1 MKRGQRNLIFVVS
14 SFAFC
19 AAANSISADSPSNP
33 YQGIVDRNVFGL
45 KPPPPLPKP
54 EDNKPPPA
62 KITLTGITTILG
74 NKRALMKVQV
84 PAKPGEP
91 AKEQSYI
98 LTEGQRDGE
107 IEVLEINELEGS
119 VKVNESGL
127 VTLLTFDKDGAK
139 LPSTPPPAVPVAGAP
154 PAGMAPANAYAPA
167 TGSSPVTSFGGAANT
182 GLKAIPTRT
191 LRLPTAGGVGAPNS
205 GVGQPQ
211 VTPQLSPEEQM
222 IMIEVERERTKA
234 AVANGLLP
242 PLPPT
247 SLTPGANPAGKMP
260 GPPTPH

>member
-1 MKRGQRNLIFVVS
+1 M
-14 SFAFC
+14 
-19 AAANSISADSPSNP
+19 
-33 YQGIVDRNVFGL
+33 
-45 KPPPPLPKP
+45 
-54 EDNKPPPA
+54 
-62 KITLTGITTILG
+62 
-74 NKRALMKVQV
+74 
-84 PAKPGEP
+84 
-91 AKEQSYI
+91 
-98 LTEGQRDGE
+98 
-107 IEVLEINELEGS
+107 LEINEQEGS

-222 IMIEVERERTKA
+222 VMIEVERERTKA